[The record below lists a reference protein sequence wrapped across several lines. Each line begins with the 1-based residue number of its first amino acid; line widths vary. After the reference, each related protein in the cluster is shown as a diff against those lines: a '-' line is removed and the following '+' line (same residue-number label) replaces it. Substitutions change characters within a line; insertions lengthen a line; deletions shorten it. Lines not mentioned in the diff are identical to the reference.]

1 MSSRVDKRLVGSSG
15 LIPDDQWFRSENGT
29 SLLAGSPL
37 TFFSVTDAGKKILD
51 AIENNESLPANH
63 AVLTKR
69 LLATGAVHPVY
80 DTVGDADNLTVV
92 VPSYIT
98 NDEQLQRLQSLVD
111 SLIGTRI
118 IVVDD
123 CSPIAVSMTGA
134 EVIRLTSNQGPAN
147 ARNAGLAATVTPF
160 IAFVDDDTTVTAHQL
175 LSLTSYFTDES
186 VDVVAPRVA
195 STPGESRVAEYES
208 FHSPL
213 DLGNRPSVVRPLSR
227 VSYVPAAV
235 LVTRTNTVREMNG
248 FDSSMRLGEDVD
260 LIWRMVKAN
269 KGVRYD
275 PSVVCEHEP
284 RSTLRALLKQRFG
297 YGRSAASLDK
307 KHPFAAAPLR
317 ANIVMLLPAL
327 ALLSGHVLL
336 ATALVPLMVTWF
348 CITLHQTKIPITTR
362 MRLAMTGWFS
372 TVRLLASAIM
382 RVWWP
387 PVLVVGQYSLRVGA
401 VFVFSAFVPVMYG
414 IMRHK
419 PLHTFGYLV
428 LRILDPMAYGA
439 GVWTGAFRDR
449 NLRCLLPVVTRS
461 SIRLRSKV

>member
-1 MSSRVDKRLVGSSG
+1 MSAAG
-15 LIPDDQWFRSENGT
+15 LIPDDQWFRSESGT

-51 AIENNESLPANH
+51 AIEHNKSLPENH
-63 AVLTKR
+63 SALTKR
-69 LLATGAVHPVY
+69 LLATGAVHPVQKSM
-80 DTVGDADNLTVV
+80 GNADDLTVV
-92 VPSYIT
+92 IPSYIAIE
-98 NDEQLQRLQSLVD
+98 EQLKRLQLLVD
-111 SLIGTRI
+111 SLTGVRI

-123 CSPIAVSMTGA
+123 CSPLAVSVTGA
-134 EVIRLTSNQGPAN
+134 DVIRLTSNQGPAG
-147 ARNAGLAATVTPF
+147 ARNTGLAATATPF
-160 IAFVDDDTTVTAHQL
+160 IAFVDDDTRVTAHQL
-175 LSLTSYFTDES
+175 LSLTSYFGDES
-186 VDVVAPRVA
+186 LDAIAPRVE
-195 STPGESRVAEYES
+195 STPGDSRVAEYES

-213 DLGNRPSVVRPLSR
+213 DLGKRPSVVRPLSR

-235 LVTRTNTVREMNG
+235 LVARTHTVNEMNA

-260 LIWRMVKAN
+260 LIWRMVKAD

-275 PSVVCEHEP
+275 PSVVCQHEP
-284 RSTLRALLKQRFG
+284 RSTVRAFLKQRFG

-307 KHPFAAAPLR
+307 KHPFATAPLR
-317 ANIVMLLPAL
+317 SNLAMLLPAM

-336 ATALVPLMVTWF
+336 ATALVPFTVTWF
-348 CITLHQTKIPITTR
+348 CITLHQTKIPISTR
-362 MRLAMTGWFS
+362 IKLAITGWFS
-372 TVRLLASAIM
+372 TVRLLASAVM

-387 PVLVVGQYSLRVGA
+387 PVLLVGQYSLRVGA

-414 IMRHK
+414 IMRRK
-419 PLHTFGYLV
+419 PRHTFGYIV
-428 LRILDPMAYGA
+428 LRVLDPMAYGA

>member
-1 MSSRVDKRLVGSSG
+1 MSAAG

-29 SLLAGSPL
+29 GLLAGSPL

-51 AIENNESLPANH
+51 AIENNEALPTHH
-63 AVLTKR
+63 AALTQR
-69 LLATGAVHPVY
+69 LLATGAVHPVCHSA
-80 DTVGDADNLTVV
+80 GNADDLTVV
-92 VPSYIT
+92 IPSYVS
-98 NDEQLQRLQSLVD
+98 NKKQLQRLQSLVV

-123 CSPIAVSMTGA
+123 CSPTAISITGA
-134 EVIRLTSNQGPAN
+134 EVIRLASNQGPAG
-147 ARNAGLAATVTPF
+147 ARNAGITAAATPF
-160 IAFVDDDTTVTAHQL
+160 IAFVDDDTTVTTQQL
-175 LSLTSYFTDES
+175 LSLISHFDDED
-186 VDVVAPRVA
+186 VDAVAPRVA
-195 STPGESRVAEYES
+195 SAPGEFLVAEYEK

-213 DLGNRPSVVRPLSR
+213 DLGNLPSVVRPLSR

-235 LVTRTNTVREMNG
+235 LVARTHTVKEMNA

-260 LIWRMVKAN
+260 LIWRMVSAGKV
-269 KGVRYD
+269 VRYD
-275 PSVVCEHEP
+275 PSIVCQHES

-307 KHPFAAAPLR
+307 KHPFTAAPLR
-317 ANIVMLLPAL
+317 ANIVMLVPAL
-327 ALLSGHVLL
+327 ALLSGYIFL
-336 ATALVPLMVTWF
+336 AAALVPLMVAWF
-348 CITLHQTKIPITTR
+348 GITLHQTKIPIATR
-362 MRLAMTGWFS
+362 MKLAMTGWFS
-372 TVRLLASAIM
+372 TVRLLTSAVM

-387 PVLVVGQYSLRVGA
+387 PVLLVGQFSLRVGA
-401 VFVFSAFVPVMYG
+401 VFVFSAFVPAMYG

-419 PLHTFGYLV
+419 PRHTFGYIV
-428 LRILDPMAYGA
+428 LRVLDPMVYGA